1 MFLGLMFDLG
11 VVGRGFNPGRITMSL
26 EKLCPVHRGFMS
38 SSMTWFTPRY
48 QDILYTQEFSGE
60 RSTAVERSPLR
71 SISCTRVRQK

>member
-1 MFLGLMFDLG
+1 MHLT
-11 VVGRGFNPGRITMSL
+11 RGTWGTRQFCVALPLIAIEL
-26 EKLCPVHRGFMS
+26 S